1 LCVKCKVADAQ
12 KEFGRD
18 SQEARATWNRVEP
31 AKIQSSM
38 ASFVPETFYPYAG
51 QALTFLNCYSVARI
65 FGSKRYYDGDM
76 YEKANEWVV
85 VIYLI
90 SFVLNGFIFLPRT
103 LPWAT
108 ILFCIPPEMDAG
120 DLERLQD
127 VLEHRPDGITEAVAT
142 KLLER
147 RSKAYLEG
155 NAGLKSFVTAT
166 DDNGDQ
172 LRKVGSNATSH
183 LVKRTGSSLSRMAL
197 GTSAAPELH
206 MEEGD
211 AKPGAA
217 IPMTQTEEEKIIE

>member
-1 LCVKCKVADAQ
+1 
-12 KEFGRD
+12 
-18 SQEARATWNRVEP
+18 
-31 AKIQSSM
+31 
-38 ASFVPETFYPYAG
+38 
-51 QALTFLNCYSVARI
+51 VARI

-108 ILFCIPPEMDAG
+108 ILFCIPPEMDDR

-172 LRKVGSNATSH
+172 LRHAATNSTSH
-183 LVKRTGSSLSRMAL
+183 LVKKTSMIIA

-206 MEEGD
+206 MEEGA

-217 IPMTQTEEEKIIE
+217 IPMTPTREKQGSQLLHKAGA